1 MRLLALAL
9 VVASAGTA
17 AAQPNTPRP
26 APAQSAPVTDIQY
39 HVRFDRTTALRR
51 LLHVTM
57 DFSTP
62 GRDAVLL
69 SLPAWTPGAYEIA
82 NYSRDVI
89 GFDARAG
96 ATALQWDK
104 IDYDTWRVE
113 PAGAKAITVS
123 FDFLADSLD
132 NANSWTKPD
141 FAFFNGTNVLLYPE
155 GRGFDFPATVS
166 IETEPGWTIATSMT
180 PADAPRTYHAGNY
193 HDLVDMPF
201 FVGRFDLDS
210 AEIAGRWVSVAT
222 YPSKMLAGPARA
234 QFWNDLRQIFPA
246 EIAVTG
252 ETPYDRYTV
261 EIVFDSSYAGASAL
275 EHQSSHM
282 GIYTPLIIGNPVMP
296 SITAHEIFHLWN
308 VKRMRPAGM
317 VPYRY
322 DRPEPTPW
330 LWVSEGI
337 TDYYADLTLVRGGII
352 DSTGFLDLTQT
363 KISNVAQEPAVSLE
377 DASLTTWVH
386 PRDGT
391 EYIYYDKGSLA
402 GLLLDIMI
410 RDASDNQH
418 SLDDVMR
425 DVYRSTYEARH
436 RGFTSDDWWGA
447 VSRAAGG
454 RSFADFY
461 SRYIDGREP
470 FPYATVLPLAGLQ
483 LLTDSTREPRIGVYT
498 QGDSLGALVV
508 QVDSGS
514 AAAAAGVAVG
524 DILVHVGG
532 ISAADPTFGARF
544 RARYADEVGQSIPLT
559 VIRHGQTLTLPMTVR
574 VATTISQSLTFDRNA
589 SPKAARIRASLLRG
603 R

>member
-1 MRLLALAL
+1 
-9 VVASAGTA
+9 
-17 AAQPNTPRP
+17 
-26 APAQSAPVTDIQY
+26 
-39 HVRFDRTTALRR
+39 
-51 LLHVTM
+51 
-57 DFSTP
+57 
-62 GRDAVLL
+62 
-69 SLPAWTPGAYEIA
+69 
-82 NYSRDVI
+82 
-89 GFDARAG
+89 
-96 ATALQWDK
+96 
-104 IDYDTWRVE
+104 
-113 PAGAKAITVS
+113 
-123 FDFLADSLD
+123 
-132 NANSWTKPD
+132 
-141 FAFFNGTNVLLYPE
+141 
-155 GRGFDFPATVS
+155 
-166 IETEPGWTIATSMT
+166 
-180 PADAPRTYHAGNY
+180 
-193 HDLVDMPF
+193 MPF

-210 AEIAGRWVSVAT
+210 ARIAGRWVSVAT
-222 YPSKMLAGPARA
+222 YPSTMLAGTARQ
-234 QFWNDLRQIFPA
+234 QFWDELRQIFPA

-252 ETPYDRYTV
+252 ETPFDRYTV

-282 GIYTPLIIGNPVMP
+282 GIYTPYIIGNPVLP

-337 TDYYADLTLVRGGII
+337 TDYYADLALVRGGII

-363 KISNVAQEPAVSLE
+363 KISNVAATPAVSLE

-391 EYIYYDKGSLA
+391 EYSYYDKGSLA

-425 DVYRSTYEARH
+425 DVYQSTYEARH

-470 FPYATVLPLAGLQ
+470 FPYATVFPLAGLQ
-483 LLTDSTREPRIGVYT
+483 LRTDSTREPRIGVYT
-498 QGDSLGALVV
+498 QGDSAGSRVV

-514 AAAAAGVAVG
+514 AAAAAGVQPG
-524 DILVHVGG
+524 DILVRVGDVPA
-532 ISAADPTFGARF
+532 SDPTFGAQF
-544 RARYADEVGQSIPLT
+544 RARYGGEVGQSVPLT
-559 VIRHGQTLTLPMTVR
+559 IIRQGRTLTLPMTIR
-574 VATTISQSLTFDRNA
+574 LTTTVSQSLLFDRNA
-589 SPKAARIRASLLRG
+589 SPKAARIRAGLLRG